1 MPRKS
6 IRGKITL
13 SSIWMNEFQ
22 LGGNLNQVLWGFLTW
37 LLLQKF
43 STLIVPES
51 YFFFSIFF
59 SIFFKRLS
67 ICM

>member
-37 LLLQKF
+37 FLLQNC
-43 STLIVPES
+43 SALIVPES
-51 YFFFSIFF
+51 YFFSIFF
-59 SIFFKRLS
+59 SMFFKRLS
-67 ICM
+67 ICV